1 MAIGIRKLSTITPLL
16 IQQKKK
22 KKKQQ
27 AIIDKVG
34 ANEIFLFQT
43 RSLARGQLK
52 QVVKLQIGIAK
63 M

>member
-34 ANEIFLFQT
+34 AN
-43 RSLARGQLK
+43 
-52 QVVKLQIGIAK
+52 
-63 M
+63 